1 MHVLRLAVRLHVQ
14 LECLVSHIQC
24 YNKKVDNSFVCID
37 FNFQTMFLEYSG
49 NFLFYFLS
57 PAGSESA
64 VAQPVIAVQAEGD
77 LEVLE
82 FIENEEADNIA
93 GLGAVKGSYGI

>member
-1 MHVLRLAVRLHVQ
+1 
-14 LECLVSHIQC
+14 
-24 YNKKVDNSFVCID
+24 
-37 FNFQTMFLEYSG
+37 MFLEYSG

-93 GLGAVKGSYGI
+93 GLFILFFSNRKFFPRRI

>member
-1 MHVLRLAVRLHVQ
+1 
-14 LECLVSHIQC
+14 
-24 YNKKVDNSFVCID
+24 
-37 FNFQTMFLEYSG
+37 MFLEYSG

-82 FIENEEADNIA
+82 FIENEEADNIT
-93 GLGAVKGSYGI
+93 GLRAVKGSHGIVKIFATFRGEISWNSE